1 MEDIDEHPN
10 RSIRDVI
17 ESFVEQIQTTRKLLF
32 GITIS
37 ALILA
42 PLAIGLSVYLA
53 KHEHFFFIL
62 EEYDEFGTF
71 LVVLLATVTIVSS
84 IWLVLGIQQFVML
97 KSWNARYSSYIK
109 KKEKLDEKILS
120 SFELDEDQET

>member
-1 MEDIDEHPN
+1 MEDTEEQSNH
-10 RSIRDVI
+10 SIRDVI

-37 ALILA
+37 AFILA
-42 PLAIGLSVYLA
+42 PLAIGLSVYLV

-84 IWLVLGIQQFVML
+84 IWLVFGIQQFVLL
-97 KSWNARYSSYIK
+97 KSWNTRYSSYIK